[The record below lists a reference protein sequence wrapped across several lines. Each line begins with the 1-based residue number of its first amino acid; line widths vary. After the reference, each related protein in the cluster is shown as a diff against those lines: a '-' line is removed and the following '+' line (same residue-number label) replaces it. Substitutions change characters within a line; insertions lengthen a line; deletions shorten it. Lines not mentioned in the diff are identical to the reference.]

1 MDTYAIQAEKLS
13 KLYHIGRLQRRHN
26 TLRDQLVEG
35 LKSLFR
41 RGEQQDEADLLWAL
55 KDATFTVQRGEV
67 LGLIGSNGAG
77 KSTLLKL
84 LSRITDPTDG
94 WAKIRGRVGSLL
106 EVGTGFHSELT
117 GRENIY
123 LSGAILGMPKTEIDR
138 KFDQIVDFAEVEKF
152 IDTPVKR
159 YSSGMYVRLAFAVAA
174 HLESEILLVDEVL
187 AVGDAAFQ
195 KKCLN
200 QMGNVASQEGR
211 TVLFV
216 SHNMAMIENLCSRAI
231 LLREGRIEE
240 DGRPQEVIANYL
252 AALSRLTEFSIAE
265 RTDRTG
271 LGEIRTVALE
281 LLDGDGQSLG
291 HPVSGQTLVFRLHYS
306 GQPGKVFRNC
316 RVSILVQ
323 RGEHDYFLLS
333 TDLVDKRQ
341 LDLHHDGHIDII
353 VPELPLSAS
362 TYDLTTFIQSQ
373 GEVQDCVDYAAQM
386 SVVDGDFYGTGRN
399 YPPGWAGR
407 AVLIK
412 HSWRQTQK
420 QSI

>member
-1 MDTYAIQAEKLS
+1 
-13 KLYHIGRLQRRHN
+13 
-26 TLRDQLVEG
+26 
-35 LKSLFR
+35 
-41 RGEQQDEADLLWAL
+41 LWAL
-55 KDATFTVQRGEV
+55 KDATFAVRCGEV

-195 KKCLN
+195 KKCLG
-200 QMGNVASQEGR
+200 QMGEVSSKEGR

-216 SHNMAMIENLCSRAI
+216 SHNMAMIDNLCTRAI
-231 LLREGRIEE
+231 LLRNGRITE
-240 DGRPQEVIANYL
+240 DGEPSDVIATYL
-252 AALSRLTEFSIAE
+252 AYLSKSSAVSIA
-265 RTDRTG
+265 DRKDRQGACHVRAT
-271 LGEIRTVALE
+271 ALE
-281 LLDGDGQSLG
+281 LLDQHGRPVG
-291 HPVSGQTLVFRLHYS
+291 HPISGQHLVFRLHYRCE
-306 GQPGKVFRNC
+306 PGKVLRNC
-316 RVSILVQ
+316 RVSLTVHKA
-323 RGEHDYFLLS
+323 ETPYFLLS
-333 TDLVDKRQ
+333 TDLVEKTQ
-341 LDLHHDGHIDII
+341 LDLEGDGIIDFI
-353 VPELPLSAS
+353 VKELPLTAS
-362 TYDLTTFIQSQ
+362 TYDLSTYIQS
-373 GEVQDCVDYAAQM
+373 GPDIQDWVDRAAEM
-386 SVVDGDFYGTGRN
+386 SVIDGDFYGTGRN
-399 YPPGWAGR
+399 YPPGWRGR
-407 AVLIK
+407 VVLVH
-412 HSWRQTQK
+412 HSWRHTK
-420 QSI
+420 